1 MKTYMLR
8 RLMIMIPTLLGSS
21 LLIFFLFALTPGDYV
36 DTNPKLSPERK
47 MELKALYGLDKPITE
62 RYIVWA
68 GNVLKG
74 DLGYSLQYQQPVTT
88 ILGQHIWSSF
98 LIAITSTTLTWII
111 AISIGV
117 FSATRQYSWF
127 DSLVTIGVFAAMALP
142 AFFVGL
148 LAIKFFAVDLK
159 LLPPGGMLT
168 TGSNT
173 TGMAY
178 VIEVAKHMILP
189 VTVLTMLSV
198 GSLTRYFRTNILE
211 VIRQDF
217 IRTARA
223 KGLKEKVITYKH
235 ALRNALLPAITLL
248 GFELPALFG
257 GAIITEKIF
266 NWPGVGQVYMQALS
280 LRDYPLLMGFTMFIA
295 LLTIVSNLLADL
307 LYGVVDPR
315 VRLK

>member
-1 MKTYMLR
+1 MKTYMFK
-8 RLMIMIPTLLGSS
+8 RLMIMIPTLIGSS

-47 MELKALYGLDKPITE
+47 IELKALYGLDKPIIE
-62 RYIVWA
+62 RYFVWA
-68 GNVLKG
+68 GNVLRG

-88 ILGQHIWSSF
+88 ILGQYIWSSF

-117 FSATRQYSWF
+117 FSASRQYSWF

-148 LAIKFFAVDLK
+148 LAIKIFAVDLK
-159 LLPPGGMLT
+159 ILPPGGILT
-168 TGSNT
+168 TGSNA
-173 TGMAY
+173 TGLDY
-178 VIEVAKHMILP
+178 VIEVMKHMILP

-295 LLTIVSNLLADL
+295 LLTVVSNLLADL

>member
-1 MKTYMLR
+1 MKTYMFK
-8 RLMIMIPTLLGSS
+8 RLMIMIPTLIGSS

-47 MELKALYGLDKPITE
+47 IELKALYGLDKPIIE
-62 RYIVWA
+62 RYFVWA
-68 GNVLKG
+68 GNVLQG

-88 ILGQHIWSSF
+88 ILGQYIWSSF
-98 LIAITSTTLTWII
+98 LIAFTSTTLTWII

-117 FSATRQYSWF
+117 FSATRQYSLF

-148 LAIKFFAVDLK
+148 LAIKIFAVDLA
-159 LLPPGGMLT
+159 LLPPGGILT
-168 TGSNT
+168 TGSNA

-295 LLTIVSNLLADL
+295 LLTIISNLLADL

>member
-21 LLIFFLFALTPGDYV
+21 MLIFFLFALTPGDYV

-168 TGSNT
+168 TGSNA

>member
-8 RLMIMIPTLLGSS
+8 RLMIMILTLLGSS

-47 MELKALYGLDKPITE
+47 IELKALYGLDKPITE

-168 TGSNT
+168 TGSNA

-178 VIEVAKHMILP
+178 VIEVVKHMILP

-223 KGLKEKVITYKH
+223 KGLKEKVIIYKH

>member
-47 MELKALYGLDKPITE
+47 MELKALYGLDKPITK

>member
-1 MKTYMLR
+1 
-8 RLMIMIPTLLGSS
+8 MIPTLIGSS

-47 MELKALYGLDKPITE
+47 IELKALYGLDNPIIE
-62 RYIVWA
+62 RYFVWA
-68 GNVLKG
+68 GNVLQG

-88 ILGQHIWSSF
+88 ILGQYIWSSF
-98 LIAITSTTLTWII
+98 LIAFTSTTLTWII

-117 FSATRQYSWF
+117 FSATRQYSLF

-148 LAIKFFAVDLK
+148 LAIKIFAVDLA
-159 LLPPGGMLT
+159 LLPPGGILT
-168 TGSNT
+168 TGSNA

-295 LLTIVSNLLADL
+295 LLTIISNLLADL